1 MAVVFQFNC
10 QLPKQNVYKR
20 STRYFA
26 SYKIRTRRR
35 SKYDCIT
42 ILTFA
47 IDKGKK
53 RFQKCFGQEKINIC
67 TFVKLISLKTY
78 FVYKLRIICGLN
90 KSNQL
95 ETKQNG
101 F

>member
-1 MAVVFQFNC
+1 MKTFERKPILYIYSASHNGFGSMCKIICMVVVFQFNC

-20 STRYFA
+20 ATRYFA

-67 TFVKLISLKTY
+67 TFV
-78 FVYKLRIICGLN
+78 
-90 KSNQL
+90 
-95 ETKQNG
+95 
-101 F
+101 